1 MGWQYDGLFERE
13 YDPRV
18 QPDLSQYW
26 RREASEFPVGRMGY
40 RRRVTMAGPRLECEI
55 YPVFGRDDEGRARAA
70 RKNQTRETQ
79 KRLNRQRAERYI
91 TQLADA
97 NFSEKDIEL
106 TLTYKKHH
114 QPDMDRCQ
122 KDVRNFLERLKRFR
136 KRNHLPEMKYIYVI
150 EGGREK
156 KNGFGVTNFH
166 AHFLMDGAVDRKT
179 LELIWENGY
188 ANTKSLQ
195 PDEDRGLEELAKYMI
210 KESKQT
216 GRRFCH
222 SRNLQ
227 KPKVRATDARSSN
240 RVVKAIAHDIRYEAR
255 EVMEKYYPSYKFVD
269 CRVYYSDQLDG
280 VYIRVL
286 MRKRGKEKPWERNWR
301 T

>member
-13 YDPRV
+13 YDPNV

-91 TQLADA
+91 KQLAEA
-97 NFSEKDIEL
+97 KFNEKDIEL

-195 PDEDRGLEELAKYMI
+195 P
-210 KESKQT
+210 
-216 GRRFCH
+216 
-222 SRNLQ
+222 N
-227 KPKVRATDARSSN
+227 
-240 RVVKAIAHDIRYEAR
+240 
-255 EVMEKYYPSYKFVD
+255 
-269 CRVYYSDQLDG
+269 
-280 VYIRVL
+280 
-286 MRKRGKEKPWERNWR
+286 
-301 T
+301 